1 MWWFAGSLVH
11 LGESDLAATT
21 DDTGPSGSDETD
33 LLTAGGV
40 SSRGRRVTN
49 VLMVTTTV
57 RMLDGVHRNTSDAR
71 PVALLG
77 VGSVVGLVGLEHGLV
92 GSGATSANTDHGS
105 AATKDGLADSGGES
119 NSSLLAVLR
128 VANDDGRGA
137 RGTGEAAT
145 VTELGL
151 DIGDDGALGHHIN
164 GEDVADGERGY

>member
-1 MWWFAGSLVH
+1 M
-11 LGESDLAATT
+11 
-21 DDTGPSGSDETD
+21 
-33 LLTAGGV
+33 
-40 SSRGRRVTN
+40 
-49 VLMVTTTV
+49 LMVTTTV

-92 GSGATSANTDHGS
+92 GSGATSANTNHGS

-119 NSSLLAVLR
+119 NSGLLAVLR

-137 RGTGEAAT
+137 RSTGEAAA

-151 DIGDDGALGHHIN
+151 DIGDDGALRHHIN